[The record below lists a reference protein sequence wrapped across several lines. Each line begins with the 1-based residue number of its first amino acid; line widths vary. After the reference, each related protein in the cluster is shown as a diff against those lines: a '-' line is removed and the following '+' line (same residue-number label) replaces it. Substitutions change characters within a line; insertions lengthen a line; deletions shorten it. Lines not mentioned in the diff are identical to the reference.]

1 MAGEA
6 KETGAGRS
14 ICLGSRIRIRIHVRS
29 RSRVS
34 GCVFTPTSAS
44 PASMAQCWRSLL
56 DQRITG
62 SPGLLMPRAPSW
74 VKHRP
79 NRVGAS
85 TGLVSLDASVANWLR
100 VITGDFSRPALIA
113 CLKTA
118 V

>member
-1 MAGEA
+1 
-6 KETGAGRS
+6 
-14 ICLGSRIRIRIHVRS
+14 
-29 RSRVS
+29 
-34 GCVFTPTSAS
+34 
-44 PASMAQCWRSLL
+44 
-56 DQRITG
+56 
-62 SPGLLMPRAPSW
+62 MPRAPSW